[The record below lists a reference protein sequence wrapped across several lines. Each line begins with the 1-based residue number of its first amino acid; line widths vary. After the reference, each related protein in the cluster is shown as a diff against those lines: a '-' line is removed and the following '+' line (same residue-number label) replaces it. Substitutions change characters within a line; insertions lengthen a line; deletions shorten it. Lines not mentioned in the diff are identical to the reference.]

1 MRSAFTQAGFY
12 PFEGPSTTDLSL
24 IPLSI
29 RYKLDRAEI
38 KLHLAQWQQISLD
51 DRQRLLDTRCGSATE
66 VAGYRA
72 LLIEIIERYFSAPP
86 TSQPLSDDAPWA
98 DRSRWPQVVIDQCGK
113 QSITLRPVQQWQ
125 GLSDMDRHA
134 LFVLG
139 RSKHAHDEFIAAMRL
154 FFGDEKSDD
163 PGLYRDNA

>member
-12 PFEGPSTTDLSL
+12 PFEGPATTDLSL

-38 KLHLAQWQQISLD
+38 KLHLAQWQRISLD
-51 DRQRLLDTRCGSATE
+51 DRQRLLKTSCDSATE
-66 VAGYRA
+66 VEAYRA
-72 LLIEIIERYFSAPP
+72 VLVEIIERYFSAPP

-98 DRSRWPQVVIDQCGK
+98 DRSRWPQVVMAQCEH
-113 QSITLRPVQQWQ
+113 QSITLPPLTEWQ
-125 GLSDMDRHA
+125 ALSDTDRHA

-154 FFGDEKSDD
+154 FFGDKKSMD
-163 PGLYRDNA
+163 PGLRRDEG

>member
-38 KLHLAQWQQISLD
+38 KLHLSQWQKISLNH
-51 DRQRLLDTRCGSATE
+51 RQRLLDTSCGSATE
-66 VAGYRA
+66 VEVYRA
-72 LLIEIIERYFSAPP
+72 LLNEIIEHYFSAPP
-86 TSQPLSDDAPWA
+86 TSLPLSNDAPWA
-98 DRSRWPQVVIDQCGK
+98 DRSRWPQVVIDQCAK
-113 QSITLRPVQQWQ
+113 QTISLRPVEQWQ
-125 GLSDMDRHA
+125 ALSDMDRHA

-139 RSKHAHDEFIAAMRL
+139 RSKHAHEEFIAAMSL
-154 FFGDEKSDD
+154 FFGDEKRMD
-163 PGLYRDNA
+163 PGLRRDNP

>member
-29 RYKLDRAEI
+29 RYKLDRSEI

-51 DRQRLLDTRCGSATE
+51 DRQRLLDTSCGSATE

-72 LLIEIIERYFSAPP
+72 LLTEIIERYFSAPP
-86 TSQPLSDDAPWA
+86 TSHAPISNAPWA
-98 DRSRWPQVVIDQCGK
+98 DSSRWPQVVIEQCRI
-113 QSITLRPVQQWQ
+113 QSITLPPVERWQ
-125 GLSDMDRHA
+125 SLSGVDRHA

-139 RSKHAHDEFIAAMRL
+139 RSKHAQEEFIAAMCL
-154 FFGDEKSDD
+154 FFGDEKSVNPD
-163 PGLYRDNA
+163 PYGNDA